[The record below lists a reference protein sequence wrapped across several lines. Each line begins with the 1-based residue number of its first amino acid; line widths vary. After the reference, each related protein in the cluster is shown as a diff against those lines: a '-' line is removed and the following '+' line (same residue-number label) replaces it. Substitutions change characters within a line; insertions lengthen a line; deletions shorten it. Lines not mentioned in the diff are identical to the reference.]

1 MTMQPLIKLYDGR
14 LMPQLGLGV
23 WQASIQETELAV
35 SKALEVGY
43 RSIDTAAIY
52 KNEEGVGKALKAA
65 AVARDELFITTNC
78 GTMINIILS
87 KPWKPACK
95 SSNWIM

>member
-52 KNEEGVGKALKAA
+52 KK
-65 AVARDELFITTNC
+65 
-78 GTMINIILS
+78 
-87 KPWKPACK
+87 
-95 SSNWIM
+95 

>member
-52 KNEEGVGKALKAA
+52 KMKKVW
-65 AVARDELFITTNC
+65 ARR
-78 GTMINIILS
+78 
-87 KPWKPACK
+87 
-95 SSNWIM
+95 

>member
-1 MTMQPLIKLYDGR
+1 MTMQPLIKLHDGR

-52 KNEEGVGKALKAA
+52 KK
-65 AVARDELFITTNC
+65 
-78 GTMINIILS
+78 
-87 KPWKPACK
+87 
-95 SSNWIM
+95 